1 MDLFTALATVFTFL
15 AAMAFILW
23 RPNGLNEA
31 VPALI
36 GGLLMFAIGS
46 VNLSDLADIAEHV
59 SGAAITIIATMVMA
73 IALQSFGFFHW
84 ITDKLQSYAKGSG
97 IRLFWL
103 INFLCFL
110 MTLFFNN
117 DGSILITTPILILLF
132 KKIGLKKHEQIPYL
146 ISGAIIATA
155 SSAPI
160 GVSNV
165 VNLIALQMI
174 GLDLYAQTEMMLIP
188 CLAGL
193 IFLALL
199 LYAVLYKRI
208 PKTLPDP
215 HAKSPLHY
223 RAHPLRDRHHEP
235 KKMPPEQ
242 KRQRMMIS
250 VLLFVL
256 VLRIGLFAA
265 SFWGIPIWIVA
276 ATGSAAIL
284 TWRYLVLKKS
294 PLDVLKKTPWHIFV
308 FAFSMYMMIYG
319 LHHAGLTRLL
329 ATGLQPLL
337 SENMMHSTIAMGALV
352 TVLSNLFNN
361 HPALMVSTLT
371 ITHMDLQP
379 AHLQTAYMASIIG
392 SDIGSLILPIGTLA
406 TLIWLHILKINHIKF
421 HWREYIRITFVTIL
435 PTVLATLFLLYGW
448 LRLFY

>member
-1 MDLFTALATVFTFL
+1 
-15 AAMAFILW
+15 
-23 RPNGLNEA
+23 
-31 VPALI
+31 
-36 GGLLMFAIGS
+36 
-46 VNLSDLADIAEHV
+46 
-59 SGAAITIIATMVMA
+59 
-73 IALQSFGFFHW
+73 
-84 ITDKLQSYAKGSG
+84 
-97 IRLFWL
+97 
-103 INFLCFL
+103 
-110 MTLFFNN
+110 
-117 DGSILITTPILILLF
+117 
-132 KKIGLKKHEQIPYL
+132 
-146 ISGAIIATA
+146 
-155 SSAPI
+155 
-160 GVSNV
+160 
-165 VNLIALQMI
+165 
-174 GLDLYAQTEMMLIP
+174 
-188 CLAGL
+188 
-193 IFLALL
+193 
-199 LYAVLYKRI
+199 
-208 PKTLPDP
+208 
-215 HAKSPLHY
+215 
-223 RAHPLRDRHHEP
+223 
-235 KKMPPEQ
+235 
-242 KRQRMMIS
+242 MIS